1 MNDSERTDWVN
12 KARTATV
19 DSVVAAHLPRL
30 DADEW
35 VAALRDSLR
44 SGELGKD
51 AKKADLAMETGAEL
65 DDIDAN

>member
-1 MNDSERTDWVN
+1 M
-12 KARTATV
+12 V
-19 DSVVAAHLPRL
+19 DYPHSRAAHLPRL

-44 SGELGKD
+44 SGALGKD

-65 DDIDAN
+65 DDVDAD